1 VAALRLGNGERE
13 QRRWERLAHEYPYW
27 AVINETRFR
36 TGSMTDGAREAF
48 FASGERDVAI
58 TLGAIRRWIDPA
70 FRPERA
76 LDFGCG
82 VGRLTIPLA
91 RAAGHVVG
99 VDISTTMLAEARRN
113 AEAHGIANVEFALS
127 TTYLRADLAPGEL
140 LDFVH
145 SYIVLQHIAPP
156 AGERITA
163 QLLQRLRPGGVAALH
178 YTYAR
183 QAPRVRRV
191 VNRLR
196 RWMPPVNMMV
206 NVLQGRPAREPQ
218 ILMYN
223 YDLRR
228 LFATFARHGC
238 ATVHALLT
246 DHGGHLGAILVVRK
260 AAEHT

>member
-1 VAALRLGNGERE
+1 VMGLRPGDGGRE
-13 QRRWERLAHEYPYW
+13 ERRWERLAQENPYYS
-27 AVINETRFR
+27 VINEPRFR
-36 TGSMTDGAREAF
+36 AGVITDRAREDF
-48 FASGERDVAI
+48 FASGERDLAI

-82 VGRLTIPLA
+82 VGRLTLPLA

-127 TTYLRADLAPGEL
+127 TSYLRADHAPNQL

-145 SYIVLQHIAPP
+145 SYIVLQHVAPP
-156 AGERITA
+156 AGEEITG
-163 QLLQRLRPGGVAALH
+163 QLLRRLRPGGVAALH

-183 QAPRVRRV
+183 QAPAIRRV

-196 RWMPPVNMMV
+196 RWMPPVNMAV
-206 NVLQGRPAREPQ
+206 NVVQGRPAREPQ

-228 LFATFARHGC
+228 LFAIFARHGC

-246 DHGGHLGAILVVRK
+246 DHGGHLGAILIVQK
-260 AAEHT
+260 AAGHT